1 MGEFSN
7 TWIIGTGNTT
17 TASQRDLDAILHRC
31 KKTRLKLERAEVV
44 SLEPTHVHSHRN
56 NLFS

>member
-56 NLFS
+56 N